1 MLEVGYVES
10 VNLLAP
16 TQARRL
22 RVQGIVDRNT
32 ASPLSQFSGK
42 SESAGGRSLRRHRRI
57 SGGWKTAR
65 RRRSVGR

>member
-1 MLEVGYVES
+1 LGLKPKHGKIRSYLLEVGYVES

-22 RVQGIVDRNT
+22 RVQGIVDRKT

-42 SESAGGRSLRRHRRI
+42 GPA
-57 SGGWKTAR
+57 
-65 RRRSVGR
+65 